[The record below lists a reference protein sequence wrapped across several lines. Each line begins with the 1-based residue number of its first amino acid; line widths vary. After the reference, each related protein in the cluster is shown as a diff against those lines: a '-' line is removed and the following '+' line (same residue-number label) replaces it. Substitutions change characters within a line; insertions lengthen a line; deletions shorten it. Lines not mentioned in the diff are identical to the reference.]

1 MAGKI
6 QVQRNVRFISK
17 AGTFTAMLQSNRGQL
32 WQSFLEGD
40 NGSVGSIIPSFPDI
54 QPELMFVVVSSRTNS
69 TVTVSAMPQWYFGNV
84 AINDGNT
91 VRTSVSVNGQ
101 TVNLSEYFQLISPDS
116 QNNQPYYGLKIKKNL
131 VALALKTAVTIKAVG
146 TLTGHNFSDEIQA
159 EHTINIYPQTSS
171 GAQIDVIDVTQ
182 VSTTPSIIGR
192 NFTFTED
199 GQSITMQAKV
209 YIGALSV
216 AANTVAFQW
225 QKIVNGAWA
234 NISGATNDT
243 LTVTESQVETY
254 GQYRVAVSRDGVL
267 LGYGT
272 ASIMDA
278 TDPYI
283 LNPKPVRHTQADPT
297 GTNGDGVEFLEDEGD
312 YIRYTP
318 MIVRRSAP
326 QTSAVDGTPAFNFI
340 FTDSAGASVAPGTG
354 ISLTGVTYA
363 DVTYAMGEAHGD
375 INVVIETVQDVSQL
389 H

>member
-209 YIGALSV
+209 HIGALSV

-254 GQYRVAVSRDGVL
+254 GQYRVAVSRDGVP